1 MAILQPIIQT
11 PLGITLPIRDG
22 NSGYFEQ
29 SYDTLT
35 QTKSNII
42 NLLNTRPGERRMQ
55 PTFGARLWNL
65 LFEQNV
71 DTLPDIAANVVKED
85 IAIWIPNITVI
96 DVTANLYKSD
106 QTSTDRDI
114 YRLQVAVIFMLN
126 MTKQT
131 DTVTITIDN
140 VMA

>member
-1 MAILQPIIQT
+1 MATSQPIQT
-11 PLGITLPIRDG
+11 PIGITLPLRDS

-55 PTFGARLWNL
+55 PTFGSRLWNL

-85 IAIWIPNITVI
+85 ISMWIPNITVV

-106 QTSTDRDI
+106 QTSADRDI

-126 MTKQT
+126 MTKQQ

-140 VMA
+140 VTA